1 MRTII
6 FFDLPNVYTNDKRN
20 YTKFRRFLINEGFI
34 MMQESV
40 YSKLMMNS
48 QQIQLLIQRI
58 KRNAPKKGIIQVLNI
73 TENQYAQ
80 IEYIIG
86 SNNTKILDN
95 EERLVIIWKL
105 KFLL

>member
-58 KRNAPKKGIIQVLNI
+58 KRNAPKKGIIQVLNV

>member
-58 KRNAPKKGIIQVLNI
+58 KRNAPKKGIIQVLNV

-105 KFLL
+105 KSLL

>member
-40 YSKLMMNS
+40 YSKLMMNA

-58 KRNAPKKGIIQVLNI
+58 KRNAPKKGIIQVLNV

-95 EERLVIIWKL
+95 EERLVII
-105 KFLL
+105 

>member
-1 MRTII
+1 
-6 FFDLPNVYTNDKRN
+6 
-20 YTKFRRFLINEGFI
+20 

-58 KRNAPKKGIIQVLNI
+58 KRNAPKKGIIQVLNV

-95 EERLVIIWKL
+95 EERLVII
-105 KFLL
+105 

>member
-58 KRNAPKKGIIQVLNI
+58 KRNAPKKGIIQILNI

-95 EERLVIIWKL
+95 EERLVII
-105 KFLL
+105 

>member
-1 MRTII
+1 MRNRIMRTII

-58 KRNAPKKGIIQVLNI
+58 KRNAPKKGIIQILNI

-95 EERLVIIWKL
+95 EERLVII
-105 KFLL
+105 

>member
-58 KRNAPKKGIIQVLNI
+58 KRNAPKKGIIQILNV

-95 EERLVIIWKL
+95 EERLVII
-105 KFLL
+105 

>member
-58 KRNAPKKGIIQVLNI
+58 KRNAPKKGTIQVLNV

-95 EERLVIIWKL
+95 EERLVII
-105 KFLL
+105 

>member
-1 MRTII
+1 MRNRIMRTII

-58 KRNAPKKGIIQVLNI
+58 KRNAPKKGTIQVLNV

-95 EERLVIIWKL
+95 EERLVII
-105 KFLL
+105 

>member
-58 KRNAPKKGIIQVLNI
+58 RRNAPKKGIIQVLNV

-95 EERLVIIWKL
+95 EDRLVII
-105 KFLL
+105 

>member
-1 MRTII
+1 MRNRIMRTII

-58 KRNAPKKGIIQVLNI
+58 RRNAPKKGIIQVLNV

-95 EERLVIIWKL
+95 EDRLVII
-105 KFLL
+105 

>member
-1 MRTII
+1 MRNRIMRTII

-58 KRNAPKKGIIQVLNI
+58 KRNAPKKGIIQVLNV

-95 EERLVIIWKL
+95 EERLVII
-105 KFLL
+105 

>member
-6 FFDLPNVYTNDKRN
+6 FFDLPNVYTNDKKN

-58 KRNAPKKGIIQVLNI
+58 KRNAPKKGIIQVLNV

-95 EERLVIIWKL
+95 EERLVII
-105 KFLL
+105 

>member
-58 KRNAPKKGIIQVLNI
+58 KRNAPKKGIIQILNI

>member
-1 MRTII
+1 MRNRIMRTII

-40 YSKLMMNS
+40 YSKLMMNA

-58 KRNAPKKGIIQVLNI
+58 KRNAPKKGIIQVLNV

-95 EERLVIIWKL
+95 EERLVII
-105 KFLL
+105 

>member
-6 FFDLPNVYTNDKRN
+6 FFDLPNIYTNDKRN

-58 KRNAPKKGIIQVLNI
+58 KRNAPKKGIIQILNI

-95 EERLVIIWKL
+95 EERLVII
-105 KFLL
+105 

>member
-40 YSKLMMNS
+40 YSKLMMNT

-58 KRNAPKKGIIQVLNI
+58 KRNAPKKGTIQVLNV

-95 EERLVIIWKL
+95 EERLVII
-105 KFLL
+105 

>member
-1 MRTII
+1 MALEAKNW
-6 FFDLPNVYTNDKRN
+6 DYA
-20 YTKFRRFLINEGFI
+20 
-34 MMQESV
+34 
-40 YSKLMMNS
+40 S

-58 KRNAPKKGIIQVLNI
+58 KRNAPKKGIIQVLNV

-95 EERLVIIWKL
+95 EERLVII
-105 KFLL
+105 

>member
-95 EERLVIIWKL
+95 EERLVII
-105 KFLL
+105 

>member
-58 KRNAPKKGIIQVLNI
+58 KRNAPKKGIIQVLNV

-95 EERLVIIWKL
+95 EERLVII
-105 KFLL
+105 

>member
-58 KRNAPKKGIIQVLNI
+58 KRNAPKKGIIQVLNV

-86 SNNTKILDN
+86 SNNTKILDD
-95 EERLVIIWKL
+95 EERLVII
-105 KFLL
+105 

>member
-1 MRTII
+1 MRNRIMRTII
-6 FFDLPNVYTNDKRN
+6 FFDLPNVYTNDKKN

-58 KRNAPKKGIIQVLNI
+58 KRNAPKKGIIQVLNV

-95 EERLVIIWKL
+95 EERLVII
-105 KFLL
+105 